1 MSAAAS
7 GGNPMSGVMMNT
19 ALATKDALKGAAGGL
34 TQPYDDF
41 EKNIK
46 TLLGPTGTH
55 IRTMPMTSVNLD
67 LKEGFGH
74 STTGIPYAI
83 NGTASVI
90 SKKVAAGLL
99 GTQDPIHAILKTSV
113 QSNSK
118 VIIKRKYVV
127 GGAATITPERAP
139 ARTVAIKEDVTEVEL
154 TRYGA
159 DIEMNL
165 NLFLRPEDAKEELD
179 MKLGAQKMH
188 LEAKLIELGYEAI
201 MDHGTNIV
209 DGIMRSNPAYRQLGQ
224 GTATSVTANVALTA
238 DRIYCEQVFGA
249 LSKHAYPIPNLLAA
263 TRYASAYT
271 IGSLSNAV
279 MILPHGVGDLLKYTR
294 QESMVYNV
302 AGVPAVNGKQVTME
316 LENTFVD
323 PVSKTRILV
332 HHGAPSLDAGSVNPA
347 PKLGGL
353 TDETDVY
360 VYYNVKNTA
369 VGGVK
374 PYDKLERIDYTTGNW
389 VDLEDDKKHVKVTC
403 VMSSA
408 IIASPNGEAGEL
420 LVGYPMTGVST
431 SQATETLRIQLRTY
445 LGCAITN
452 PESVFVLPNVSFE
465 GIKAVTAKADP
476 FALKEGETAKTHDG
490 DFTGRSPV
498 YVHTATGGYVSHH
511 GTVRATK
518 GGKTWILHQ
527 NTGHFGCLDSPD
539 GVARMHGARVFSSKP
554 DPSGMGGN
562 C

>member
-1 MSAAAS
+1 MAAAA
-7 GGNPMSGVMMNT
+7 GNPMSGTMINT
-19 ALATKDALKGAAGGL
+19 GVAVKDSAKGASGVIEYGAKRQAMSAQ
-34 TQPYDDF
+34 TFTDSVAS
-41 EKNIK
+41 
-46 TLLGPTGTH
+46 LLGPAGH
-55 IRTMPMTSVNLD
+55 MRLMPMTSVNMD

-113 QSNSK
+113 QRNAK

-139 ARTVAIKEDVTEVEL
+139 ARTVGIKEDVREVEL

-165 NLFLRPEDAKEELD
+165 NLFLRPEDAREELD

-201 MDHGTNIV
+201 MDNGTNIV
-209 DGIMRSNPAYRQLGQ
+209 DGIMRSNPAYRDMTKFGPA
-224 GTATSVTANVALTA
+224 GGNARERVAIAA
-238 DRIYCEQVFGA
+238 DRIYSQQIFGA
-249 LSKHAYPIPNLLAA
+249 LAKHAYPIPNLLAA

-271 IGSLSNAV
+271 IGSLKGAV

-294 QESMVYNV
+294 QESLVYNV
-302 AGVPAVNGKQVTME
+302 AGVPAVNGKAVTMS
-316 LENTFVD
+316 LENTFVE
-323 PVSKTRILV
+323 PVSGTRILV
-332 HHGAPSLDAGSVNPA
+332 HHGAPSLVAGSVNPV

-353 TDETDVY
+353 TDTTDVY
-360 VYYNVKNTA
+360 VYYNIPDGTRFGDYEVVDYNTGA
-369 VGGVK
+369 WI
-374 PYDKLERIDYTTGNW
+374 PLEANKR
-389 VDLEDDKKHVKVTC
+389 VRKVRC

-465 GIKAVTAKADP
+465 GLEISGENDPNAFRTFADVGATEP
-476 FALKEGETAKTHDG
+476 TD
-490 DFTGRSPV
+490 TGRAPR
-498 YVHTATGGYVSHH
+498 YVSTAGEKTFVMHH
-511 GTVRATK
+511 GTMRTK
-518 GGKTWILHQ
+518 ADKKIVHQ
-527 NTGHFGCLDSPD
+527 NMGHFGCLDSPD
-539 GVARMHGARVFSSKP
+539 GVQRMWGARVFSSEP
-554 DPSGMGGN
+554 NPANTG

>member
-1 MSAAAS
+1 MAAAPA
-7 GGNPMSGVMMNT
+7 GNPMSGHMINT
-19 ALATKDALKGAAGGL
+19 GVAVKDSHTGVSGVIPYGSKRPGMTDGQFTKTVQD
-34 TQPYDDF
+34 
-41 EKNIK
+41 
-46 TLLGPTGTH
+46 LLGPEGH
-55 IRTMPMTSVNLD
+55 MRLMPMTSVNLD
-67 LKEGFGH
+67 MKEGFGH

-113 QSNSK
+113 QRNAK

-139 ARTVAIKEDVTEVEL
+139 ARTVGIKEDVREVEL

-165 NLFLRPEDAKEELD
+165 NLFLRPADAREELD
-179 MKLGAQKMH
+179 LKLGAQKMH

-209 DGIMRSNPAYRQLGQ
+209 DGIMRSNPAYRNMTEFAG
-224 GTATSVTANVALTA
+224 GRETVALAA
-238 DRIYCEQVFGA
+238 DRIYSQQIFGA
-249 LSKHAYPIPNLLAA
+249 LAKHAYPVPNLLAA

-271 IGSLSNAV
+271 IGSLKNAV
-279 MILPHGVGDLLKYTR
+279 MILPHGVSDLLKYTR
-294 QESMVYNV
+294 QESMVYNIN
-302 AGVPAVNGKQVTME
+302 GVPTVDGKSVTME
-316 LENTFVD
+316 LENTFVE
-323 PVSKTRILV
+323 PVSGTRILV
-332 HHGAPSLDAGSVNPA
+332 HHGAPSLSAGSINPS
-347 PKLGGL
+347 PKIGGL
-353 TDETDVY
+353 TDTVDVTM
-360 VYYNVKNTA
+360 YYDTRNDADTVESFEAVDFKTGAWIKLTAGEIICRTVK
-369 VGGVK
+369 
-374 PYDKLERIDYTTGNW
+374 
-389 VDLEDDKKHVKVTC
+389 C
-403 VMSSA
+403 MMSSA

-465 GIKAVTAKADP
+465 GLVGEPNAVDLRFEEGARTNIIKAA
-476 FALKEGETAKTHDG
+476 GG
-490 DFTGRSPV
+490 PV
-498 YVHTATGGYVSHH
+498 YINKGMGVVHH
-511 GTVRATK
+511 GTMR
-518 GGKTWILHQ
+518 KTYKDGRVVMLH
-527 NTGHFGCLDSPD
+527 NRGHFGCLDSPE
-539 GVARMHGARVFSSKP
+539 GVPRMWGARVFSSAPNPAK
-554 DPSGMGGN
+554 SG

>member
-1 MSAAAS
+1 
-7 GGNPMSGVMMNT
+7 MSGHMINT
-19 ALATKDALKGAAGGL
+19 GVAVRETGKGAGGVL
-34 TQPYDDF
+34 SYGKKRPGMDSTVF
-41 EKNIK
+41 EESVKA
-46 TLLGPTGTH
+46 LLGPEEH
-55 IRTMPMTSVNLD
+55 MRLMPMTAVNLD
-67 LKEGFGH
+67 MKEGFGH

-113 QSNSK
+113 QRNAK

-139 ARTVAIKEDVTEVEL
+139 ARTVAIKEDVREVEL

-165 NLFLRPEDAKEELD
+165 NLFLRPEDAREELD

-209 DGIMRSNPAYRQLGQ
+209 DGIMRSNPAYRDMARYQDQ
-224 GTATSVTANVALTA
+224 AQVALAA
-238 DRIYCEQVFGA
+238 DRIYSQQIFGA
-249 LSKHAYPIPNLLAA
+249 LAKHAYPVPNLLAA

-271 IGSLSNAV
+271 IGSLTNAV

-294 QESMVYNV
+294 QESMVYNI
-302 AGVPAVNGKQVTME
+302 AGVPSVDGKAVTME
-316 LENTFVD
+316 LENTFVE
-323 PVSKTRILV
+323 PVSGTRILV
-332 HHGAPSLDAGSVNPA
+332 HHGAPSLSAGSVNPA
-347 PKLGGL
+347 PKIGGL
-353 TDETDVY
+353 TDTVDVY
-360 VYYNVKNTA
+360 IYYNLTSENDEIIDFETGSWAKASKMGAAT
-369 VGGVK
+369 GGQ
-374 PYDKLERIDYTTGNW
+374 YMR
-389 VDLEDDKKHVKVTC
+389 KVTC

-465 GIKAVTAKADP
+465 GITGDPNVLTAITDTTYGPEA
-476 FALKEGETAKTHDG
+476 TA
-490 DFTGRSPV
+490 FQSQSPV
-498 YVHTATGGYVSHH
+498 WMEKKQAVAHH
-511 GTVRATK
+511 GTMRTLAEGKVTK
-518 GGKTWILHQ
+518 EYQ
-527 NTGHFGCLDSPD
+527 NRGHFGCLDSND
-539 GVARMHGARVFSSKP
+539 GVPRLWGARVFSS
-554 DPSGMGGN
+554 DPNPTKSG